1 MNDLDLRG
9 ATLDSVVRRLDSA
22 AEVSLQDLRG
32 ALANIAERIATLER
46 ERDELGRAL
55 RWFNA
60 EVSEDAAAGAS
71 SLVST
76 KGS

>member
-1 MNDLDLRG
+1 MNNLDLRR
-9 ATLDSVVRRLDSA
+9 ATSASVVHHLDSP

-32 ALANIAERIATLER
+32 ALANMAERIATLER

-71 SLVST
+71 GLAST

>member
-1 MNDLDLRG
+1 
-9 ATLDSVVRRLDSA
+9 
-22 AEVSLQDLRG
+22 LQDLRG
-32 ALANIAERIATLER
+32 ALANMAERIATLER

-71 SLVST
+71 GLAST